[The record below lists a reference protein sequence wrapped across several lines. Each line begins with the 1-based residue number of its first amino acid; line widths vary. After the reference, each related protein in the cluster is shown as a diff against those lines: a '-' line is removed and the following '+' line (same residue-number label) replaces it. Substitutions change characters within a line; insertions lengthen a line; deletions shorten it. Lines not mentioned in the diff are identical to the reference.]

1 MTCGSRFSPNPLND
15 LSPSKS
21 KLEGLSCHQ
30 TDIEAGRQS
39 RLGQTEM
46 SVITDMVT
54 PPSDGCPTCADSL
67 RADSYAEARRGS
79 ASTQRRIS
87 LTATAPIAPPNITTT
102 TQWTQRR
109 SVTMGTAVSAM
120 KTTICRAKSNRWMA
134 LPVSSLS

>member
-54 PPSDGCPTCADSL
+54 PPSGP
-67 RADSYAEARRGS
+67 EG
-79 ASTQRRIS
+79 
-87 LTATAPIAPPNITTT
+87 
-102 TQWTQRR
+102 
-109 SVTMGTAVSAM
+109 
-120 KTTICRAKSNRWMA
+120 AKHFPHQA
-134 LPVSSLS
+134 